1 MVSSL
6 VSHTRGKALAGL
18 AMFVLVHICA
28 HAQTTFTP
36 PAVAPVPNPCPRFA
50 AGSPVLNPV
59 ALFSSHGILAVNFS
73 YQTTTDAKAALS
85 IAL

>member
-1 MVSSL
+1 MVSTL

-36 PAVAPVPNPCPRFA
+36 PAVAPVPNPARDSPPA
-50 AGSPVLNPV
+50 AR
-59 ALFSSHGILAVNFS
+59 
-73 YQTTTDAKAALS
+73 Y
-85 IAL
+85 